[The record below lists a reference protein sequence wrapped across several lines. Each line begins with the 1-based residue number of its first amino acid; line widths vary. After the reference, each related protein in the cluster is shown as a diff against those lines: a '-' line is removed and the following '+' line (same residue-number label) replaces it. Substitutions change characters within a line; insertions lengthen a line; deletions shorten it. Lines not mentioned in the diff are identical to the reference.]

1 MNIEYKVEC
10 IPGPQLL
17 VSYVMQNLQENEHQ
31 RINTRDEIVKSRSV
45 LSWSPQSS
53 VLAASVF
60 NFRREKQSIPCY
72 FIVMAIQ
79 ISDPDGG
86 GIYCIIE
93 SFGKPLLALYSGDHF
108 PPPTPILFS
117 LISCE
122 PGVHTFHR
130 EKWSFMKR
138 ILGKKWHVSITS
150 RNALFNTK
158 PSVVSL
164 RYAFC
169 IL

>member
-1 MNIEYKVEC
+1 
-10 IPGPQLL
+10 
-17 VSYVMQNLQENEHQ
+17 MQNLQDNEPQ

-53 VLAASVF
+53 VF
-60 NFRREKQSIPCY
+60 IFRREKQSMPCY
-72 FIVMAIQ
+72 FIVMAIR

-122 PGVHTFHR
+122 PSVHTFHR
-130 EKWSFMKR
+130 EKWSFMKH

-158 PSVVSL
+158 QSVVSL

-169 IL
+169 VL